1 VRGSDVVYTRPT
13 PSPTAPRRAD
23 QWCPREWLG
32 RFFVALDAAAG
43 SGTGPA
49 STGYD
54 RCVNYQRAVGLG
66 ILVAALIAT
75 SNAFAPSSAMASPR
89 TTPAPGVTCDGL
101 SCDNTNNSDITIHG
115 QMRCNGTGFESFT
128 GVARAHTVTHFP
140 NPNCSNGRPGVDAF
154 FPDR

>member
-1 VRGSDVVYTRPT
+1 MLYNAAYS
-13 PSPTAPRRAD
+13 TADRSAARRSAVS
-23 QWCPREWLG
+23 QGMARA
-32 RFFVALDAAAG
+32 FFVALDAAAG

-54 RCVNYQRAVGLG
+54 RCVNHQRAVGLG

-128 GVARAHTVTHFP
+128 GVARAHTVTQFP